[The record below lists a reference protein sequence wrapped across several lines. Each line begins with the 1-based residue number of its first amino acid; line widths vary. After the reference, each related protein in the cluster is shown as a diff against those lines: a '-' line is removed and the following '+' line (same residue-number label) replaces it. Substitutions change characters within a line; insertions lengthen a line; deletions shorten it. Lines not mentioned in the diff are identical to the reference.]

1 MNKVAKMEHW
11 YGGERKMKVL
21 DTRKQAGVTLMEMIV
36 AIAVSMIVLAVA
48 TPSFLSWMPTI
59 RLTSAARQVASDLQV
74 ARMKAISQNTNNT
87 VTFNTT
93 TGTYAFTLGSDSRD
107 IGQLYPGIT
116 ILSVSS
122 NPVFTPRGTA
132 SAGAEI
138 KLNNGSAQKFVCVKA
153 VGRVN
158 IQDTTCT

>member
-1 MNKVAKMEHW
+1 
-11 YGGERKMKVL
+11 MKVL
-21 DTRKQAGVTLMEMIV
+21 GTRKQAGFTLMEMIV
-36 AIAVSMIVLAVA
+36 AIAVSMIVLAVG

-59 RLTSAARQVASDLQV
+59 RLTSAARQVATDLQV

-93 TGTYAFTLGSDSRD
+93 TGTYTFTLGSDSRD

-116 ILSVSS
+116 IASAS
-122 NPVFTPRGTA
+122 NPQFSPRGTA
-132 SAGAEI
+132 SAGAQI
-138 KLNNGSAQKFVCVKA
+138 SLNNGSVLKYVCVKA

-158 IQDTTCT
+158 IQDSTCT